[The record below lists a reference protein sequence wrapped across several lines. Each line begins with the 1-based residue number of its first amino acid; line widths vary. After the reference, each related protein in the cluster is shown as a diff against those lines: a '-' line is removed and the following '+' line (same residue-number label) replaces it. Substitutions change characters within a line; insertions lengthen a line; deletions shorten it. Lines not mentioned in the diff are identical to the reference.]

1 MHKLNILN
9 KTKVNMM
16 WNRGVLVCLLTSLI
30 FILYFLMKSLGGQES
45 YLLRSVSIPPIK
57 VDVINA
63 SRTKPIFRAY
73 YPVNNK
79 RLASSLGK
87 EIAKRLEGLEEYSAV
102 EVTYYLG
109 VSDKTMMLQKGMF
122 DLFLVKPDF
131 EKSLPTGVGNNRK
144 PLASYAGYGVYLISK
159 NDMPKLE
166 ASYLHEKSI
175 GLIADPFSE
184 SGHRYPKDVILRSI
198 KKESLPNFVSKYAT
212 HSDLRKGLLKGE
224 VDLIASYWDKIRR
237 EDYPQWQVLRIAYI
251 PKGQT
256 WFYNLKDHIL
266 GLACV
271 ITEALKNNAS
281 KRTDDYWKNIITLSE
296 CNETHE

>member
-1 MHKLNILN
+1 MNILN

-16 WNRGVLVCLLTSLI
+16 WNRGVLVCLLTALI

-45 YLLRSVSIPPIK
+45 YLPRSVSIPPIK

-63 SRTKPIFRAY
+63 SRTKPIFRVY

-109 VSDKTMMLQKGMF
+109 VSDKTMMLQKGTF

-166 ASYLHEKSI
+166 ASYLHGKSL
-175 GLIADPFSE
+175 GLSADPFSE
-184 SGHRYPKDVILRSI
+184 SAYKVPREVILRSI
-198 KKESLPNFVSKYAT
+198 KKESLPNFVNKYAT
-212 HSDLRKGLLKGE
+212 HADLRKGLLKGE
-224 VDLIASYWDKIRR
+224 VDLIASYWDEIRR
-237 EDYPQWQVLRIAYI
+237 KDYPQWQALRIGYV

-256 WFYNLKDHIL
+256 WFYDSKDHIL
-266 GLACV
+266 SLACV
-271 ITEALKNNAS
+271 ITEALKNNAR
-281 KRTDDYWKNIITLSE
+281 KRTGKYWNKISDLSG